1 MFTDYLGIAID
12 TEGMPKHLQQTLNSH
27 ICYKG
32 GGGGGTT
39 TTSTQIDPEIRKRIT
54 PALDAATEQYEY
66 ELNDPDE
73 SRARS
78 VAGQEGVVGALEQQD
93 QLSRSALEGTGIFD
107 ETDAVNRQLQNLQG
121 QQLAQQQGSLNSAR
135 ADKARQSV
143 LADKALEFQDRRQ
156 QQAAQGAQALTG
168 TQQAKRGLEQERLD
182 APHQALSR
190 YFGYLGSAPQSQQQ
204 TSNQGGGGK

>member
-32 GGGGGTT
+32 GGGGGST

-54 PALDAATEQYEY
+54 PALDRATEQYEG
-66 ELNDPDE
+66 ELKDP
-73 SRARS
+73 SKV
-78 VAGQEGVVGALEQQD
+78 VAGSAGVEQALDEQD
-93 QLSRSALEGTGIFD
+93 QLSRAALEGTGIFD

-168 TQQAKRGLEQERLD
+168 TQTALRGLEQEVRD
-182 APHQALSR
+182 APHTSLSR